1 MAELDDIWK
10 LWIDFVFVNCY
21 SYVGL
26 YLALRGSDWKLRLG
40 SLKQMAPL
48 FAGFDHTKP
57 FNRYQAISSVI
68 LKFLMIYCQYYKQ
81 TMAFSCI

>member
-1 MAELDDIWK
+1 MRMGCPYAYGQKYAYGTEHLG
-10 LWIDFVFVNCY
+10 LW
-21 SYVGL
+21 
-26 YLALRGSDWKLRLG
+26 GSDWKLRLG

-48 FAGFDHTKP
+48 FAGFDRTKP
-57 FNRYQAISSVI
+57 FNRYQAISSMI